1 VETLIEYFENIPSIY
16 RTALFMGGLLFF
28 WILEGI
34 VPLYKL
40 KYIKVNH
47 AALNLLFTTIFL
59 LLGLGSAWLILQVSE
74 YSVNNNYGLL
84 QLITLPLVLQII
96 LGILLLDLIGAY
108 FIHWLEHQI
117 KWMWKF
123 HLIHHT
129 DTKVDVTTG
138 LRHHPGEAIFRIVF
152 TILAVFITGAPMGII
167 MIYQSMSVIFAQLT
181 HANINSPKKLDKIL
195 SYLFVTPGMHKV
207 HHHYTQPL
215 TDTNYGNI
223 FSIWDRL
230 FGTYAYHDPSLLKY
244 GIDTHMEPAENER
257 ISKLL
262 SIPFQKY
269 RTPPGT
275 KFSK

>member
-1 VETLIEYFENIPSIY
+1 LETLIEYFENIPSVY
-16 RTALFMGGLLFF
+16 RTGLFMGGLLFF
-28 WILEGI
+28 WIIEGV

-40 KYIKVNH
+40 KYKKVKH
-47 AALNLLFTTIFL
+47 GALNLFFTTVFL
-59 LLGLGSAWLILQVSE
+59 LIGLGSAWLILQVSE
-74 YSVNNNYGLL
+74 YSINNNYGLL
-84 QLITLPLVLQII
+84 QLITLPVIWQVIM
-96 LGILLLDLIGAY
+96 GILLLDLIGAY

-123 HLIHHT
+123 HLIHHS
-129 DTKVDVTTG
+129 DTNVDVTTG
-138 LRHHPGEAIFRIVF
+138 LRHHPGEAIFRIGF
-152 TILAVFITGAPMGII
+152 TTLAVFITGAPMGTI
-167 MIYQSMSVIFAQLT
+167 MIYQTLSVIFAQLT
-181 HANINSPKKLDKIL
+181 HANIHSPKKLDKIL

-230 FGTYAYHDPSLLKY
+230 LGTYKYHDPSLLKY
-244 GIDTHMEPAENER
+244 GIDTHMEPDQNER

-275 KFSK
+275 KFGK